1 MTQEVD
7 SAVERNEHRPSGS
20 ASVALRR
27 LTHPERDGGVVE
39 DHPVSQLIRRLARDL
54 PGLLEEVVS
63 LVERRIAEA
72 RGDDGAALA
81 MAESVAPVKPEVAA
95 RFGALAKAEG
105 MGFAEL
111 LEHMLDVYEAS
122 RKRKTDDHVQ
132 VPRRLMLLEH
142 VEGEGASFT
151 ELLET
156 VRDTLAQEQ
165 EERGRR

>member
-7 SAVERNEHRPSGS
+7 SAVERNKHRPSGS

-27 LTHPERDGGVVE
+27 LTHPERDG

-63 LVERRIAEA
+63 LVERRVVEA

-81 MAESVAPVKPEVAA
+81 MAESVAPVKSKVAA

-105 MGFAEL
+105 LGYAEL

-122 RKRKTDDHVQ
+122 RKRRTDDHVQ

-142 VEGEGASFT
+142 VEGKGASFT

-165 EERGRR
+165 EGREPR